1 MRDEEEEQRKEKRK
15 KLDEKLYRNF
25 CRTKFYRWISLGEKK
40 KKNRRRERPH
50 FYLFF
55 CIFLYFVFLCHRLP
69 FSFFLF
75 YSLLQRTNLFR
86 PETELS
92 GICLSVV
99 NGFSGFSQARK
110 AGKRIRREMGGHT
123 DEEHEIR
130 RGSHSK

>member
-40 KKNRRRERPH
+40 KQAQREAT
-50 FYLFF
+50 LLSFF
-55 CIFLYFVFLCHRLP
+55 SIFLYFVFLCHRLP

>member
-40 KKNRRRERPH
+40 KKQAQREAT
-50 FYLFF
+50 LLSFF
-55 CIFLYFVFLCHRLP
+55 SIFLYFVFLCHRLP